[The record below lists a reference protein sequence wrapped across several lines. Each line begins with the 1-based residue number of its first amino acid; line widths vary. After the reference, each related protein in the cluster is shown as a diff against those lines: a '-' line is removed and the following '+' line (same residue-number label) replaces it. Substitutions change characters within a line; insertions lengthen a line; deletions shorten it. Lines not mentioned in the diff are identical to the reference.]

1 MQFDLVYL
9 LSAIPRL
16 LQYMY
21 LTVSIAVISM
31 FLGLILGLILEH
43 VIRKRIRGLAVMA
56 RVYIS
61 FFRATPLLVQLFI
74 LYYGIPQII
83 PIFSEMNAYTATVI
97 GISLNSAAYMAEIIR
112 AAVRSVDHGQ
122 WEAGLSI
129 GMTRWQSMKRVVL
142 PQAFRIAL
150 PSLGN
155 TFVTIL
161 KETSLGFTL
170 GLTEM
175 LAKAKLLAADTYKF
189 LECFLAAAILYWV
202 TAILFGYIQI
212 RLERKVNQPYGK
224 EAGL

>member
-1 MQFDLVYL
+1 MQFDLTYL
-9 LSAIPRL
+9 LLAIPRL

-21 LTVSIAVISM
+21 LTISIAVISM
-31 FLGLILGLILEH
+31 ILGLILGLVLEH
-43 VIRKRIRGLAVMA
+43 VIRKRIKVLAWA
-56 RVYIS
+56 AKVYIS

-83 PIFSEMNAYTATVI
+83 PIFSEMNAFTATII

-129 GMTRWQSMKRVVL
+129 GMTRWQSMKRIIL

-202 TAILFGYIQI
+202 TAILFGYIQM
-212 RLERKVNQPYGK
+212 RLERKANEPYGN
-224 EAGL
+224 EVGL